1 MRTLTATIAAALG
14 CILTAHAQVAVSPG
28 YTPYMATVF
37 LATNSAHARSLLEVP
52 PGTITNIAGAGTAT
66 NLAAGA
72 TGADLTLSGDLDGTN
87 ADFSGTVS
95 VVTLDADQVT
105 TAHFIAT
112 NTALSFAVTTT
123 QPVSATTNWCVPFC
137 GGAYTNA
144 MGLFTLTNNVNLETS
159 TNRGDGGRTFTM
171 VLRNFTGSNVMVGWN
186 TNWINLGSS
195 HPPVTLSNGY
205 SMGVAMGAWGSAET
219 QAVIAVKPS
228 IRN

>member
-37 LATNSAHARSLLEVP
+37 LATNSTHAKALLEVSS
-52 PGTITNIAGAGTAT
+52 GE
-66 NLAAGA
+66 
-72 TGADLTLSGDLDGTN
+72 DLTLSGDLSGTN
-87 ADFSGTVS
+87 ATFSGTVD

-137 GGAYTNA
+137 GGEYTNA

-159 TNRGDGGRTFTM
+159 TNRGDGGRTFTFL
-171 VLRNFTGSNVMVGWN
+171 LRNFTGSNVMVGWN

-195 HPPVTLSNGY
+195 HPPVTLSNGF
-205 SMGVAMGAWGSAET
+205 SIGVALGAWGPAET